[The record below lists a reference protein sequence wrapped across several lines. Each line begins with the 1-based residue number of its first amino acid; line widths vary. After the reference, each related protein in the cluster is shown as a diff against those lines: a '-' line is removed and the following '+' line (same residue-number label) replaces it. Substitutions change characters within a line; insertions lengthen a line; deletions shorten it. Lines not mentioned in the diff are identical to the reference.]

1 MVVPQGADFLG
12 RARDSGRSMPLNQG
26 KVSYERWLALTAPI
40 TKLALQIISRQDAIS
55 P

>member
-1 MVVPQGADFLG
+1 MVMPRGADFLG
-12 RARDSGRSMPLNQG
+12 RARDSGLSMLLNQG

-40 TKLALQIISRQDAIS
+40 TKLAFQIISRQDTIS